1 MALSQQV
8 ALVPEGVP
16 IKPSELTRVAS
27 ALSKQVARDF
37 GPIWDIHANIDPF
50 TTLDDVPS
58 DYWPIIITSKVE
70 DAAGFHDDEH
80 GQPFALVE
88 FSADWSL
95 TASHECLEMLA
106 DPFGRRLRAGNTPKQ
121 AVKLGLPDRRVRF
134 LVEVCDPSEGTAFA
148 YHVNGVLV
156 SDFYTPD
163 YFDPTTVS
171 SVRYSFTGAIKE
183 PRSILDDGYISWHD
197 SVTGHWMQLRM
208 FPDEL
213 SSKKPHVVDLNT
225 QTTFAKLLQTGM
237 SLRSAVDRVTTTA
250 QRLQRAGKSS
260 ARLTQ
265 SATERVEE
273 AASAN
278 AEMWRR
284 QIDRVKA
291 AVREDRGA
299 RRGTRKGA
307 RRR

>member
-1 MALSQQV
+1 MPLTHQV
-8 ALVPEGVP
+8 ALVPENVP
-16 IKPSELTRVAS
+16 LKPSELTRVAS

-37 GPIWDIHANIDPF
+37 GPIWNIQANVDPF
-50 TTLDDVPS
+50 ATLDDVPS
-58 DYWPIIITSKVE
+58 DYWPIIITRHVD

-88 FSADWSL
+88 FDADWSL

-106 DPFGRRLRAGNTPKQ
+106 DPFGRRLRAGNVPQQ
-121 AVKLGLPDRRVRF
+121 AVKLGLPERRVRF

-163 YFDPTTVS
+163 YFDPVAVS
-171 SVRYSFTGAIKE
+171 SVRYSFTGKITA
-183 PRSILDDGYISWHD
+183 PRTVLNDGYISWHD
-197 SVTGHWMQLRM
+197 SVSGHWMQLRM

-225 QTTFAKLLQTGM
+225 QTTFGKLLQSGM

-250 QRLQRAGKSS
+250 QRMQRAGKSAAPATRRS
-260 ARLTQ
+260 A
-265 SATERVEE
+265 EPVEE
-273 AASAN
+273 ASSAN

-284 QIDRVKA
+284 QIERVKT
-291 AVREDRGA
+291 AVRADRGKHRGA
-299 RRGTRKGA
+299 RKGK
-307 RRR
+307 